1 MEKERKSMKKRLKGL
16 ISVFFFLLCIFA
28 WKSVQEV
35 RAAENVIRDFSRI
48 FYIPAGAVLKGGSLQ
63 KLQEIYDG
71 MSCIAYTEDG
81 EEKRTSTTTG
91 WIWPVIA
98 SKIQIDENCA
108 IAFFNNQKKCHAFS
122 L

>member
-1 MEKERKSMKKRLKGL
+1 MKKRLKGL
-16 ISVFFFLLCIFA
+16 ISVFLFLLCIFA

-48 FYIPAGAVLKGGSLQ
+48 FYIPAGVVLKGGSLQ

-81 EEKRTSTTTG
+81 KSF
-91 WIWPVIA
+91 IWMQSGTIPELIFRLWEP
-98 SKIQIDENCA
+98 IRLQG
-108 IAFFNNQKKCHAFS
+108 Q
-122 L
+122 

>member
-1 MEKERKSMKKRLKGL
+1 MKKRLKGL

-28 WKSVQEV
+28 WKSVQAV

-63 KLQEIYDG
+63 KLQEIYDS

-81 EEKRTSTTTG
+81 AELYLDAILSLIHIFIGKGVGETVEFG
-91 WIWPVIA
+91 GLLGYAPIMPV
-98 SKIQIDENCA
+98 
-108 IAFFNNQKKCHAFS
+108 NNFS
-122 L
+122 

>member
-1 MEKERKSMKKRLKGL
+1 MKKRLKGL
-16 ISVFFFLLCIFA
+16 ISVFLFLLCIFA

-81 EEKRTSTTTG
+81 EAMSVFRNGQHGFLYRIRDSRRFRCIPE
-91 WIWPVIA
+91 
-98 SKIQIDENCA
+98 
-108 IAFFNNQKKCHAFS
+108 
-122 L
+122 